1 MVLIGHLVAVR
12 QINVNINFLDLATF
26 GVSIFLFLSG
36 FGLYK
41 SCKANGMGGFFK
53 RRFTLVYVPFAIST
67 IFIGLYKGFFDAH
80 FVEIL
85 KTITFLNPSLP
96 IDGTMWYIYFIAMWY
111 IIFFAVFS
119 FFKNDL
125 LRLVTLFIV
134 SCLIYKIPLAEEY
147 EVLTFLFPFHA
158 FTFTIGVAVG
168 MCRPVNRKTLFVLGV
183 ICMSVFGYLFS
194 YHFIKYDA
202 MNHIMTAMV
211 SAPAFVFLL
220 ASINVR
226 FKPLAFIGGISY
238 EIYLFEGV
246 LRRTVFSENKLVS
259 CIIFFLLVGCIA
271 YSFRAFMTMIFSV
284 KKNQQP
290 HINN

>member
-1 MVLIGHLVAVR
+1 M
-12 QINVNINFLDLATF
+12 
-26 GVSIFLFLSG
+26 
-36 FGLYK
+36 
-41 SCKANGMGGFFK
+41 
-53 RRFTLVYVPFAIST
+53 
-67 IFIGLYKGFFDAH
+67 
-80 FVEIL
+80 EII

-119 FFKNDL
+119 LFSNDTL
-125 LRLVTLFIV
+125 ILITLFAA
-134 SCLIYKIPLAEEY
+134 SCLFYKIPLVKEY

-168 MCRPVNRKTLFVLGV
+168 MCKPINRNTLFFLGV

-202 MNHIMTAMV
+202 MNHIMAAMV
-211 SAPAFVFLL
+211 AAPAFVFLL
-220 ASINVR
+220 ASMNVR

-238 EIYLFEGV
+238 EIYLFEGI
-246 LRRTVFSENKLVS
+246 LRRISFSDNKLVS

-271 YSFRAFMTMIFSV
+271 YSFSAFIKMIFSV
-284 KKNQQP
+284 KKP
-290 HINN
+290 TTTY